1 MGQAISVPDRSRLVQ
16 EFKAHGRSREAIEM
30 AFDDIL
36 KQKMK
41 VRHKYGFK
49 PPKTGRRSDVEG
61 EATVGATCL
70 PYCKV

>member
-1 MGQAISVPDRSRLVQ
+1 
-16 EFKAHGRSREAIEM
+16 M
-30 AFDDIL
+30 AFDAIL

-61 EATVGATCL
+61 EATVSVMQNLNAVVMISMHCCAL
-70 PYCKV
+70 QS